1 VSDRFF
7 FDFFLLTLLQERH
20 LLIDL
25 DPLFPVAKTCPA
37 PEEQL
42 PNESRKMW
50 EKVTEAIHAKDYNK
64 ATQLKCEIEEKQR
77 EKAAE
82 RTEKQIHWKPR
93 FFEDMHERIGQPHLS
108 EEGQKALQGL
118 NAGTYKLEP
127 YELL

>member
-1 VSDRFF
+1 
-7 FDFFLLTLLQERH
+7 LLTLLQERH